1 MREKK
6 SLRVTYE
13 EHSGYVLTAKTKE
26 DEPLVIHCSEVQSKE
41 LNQLEP
47 YLRQGNQLSLLYPEL
62 IDTGIWK
69 AEFIIFE
76 PDYLLDISVLAEC
89 FKPYG
94 SHPLNYFLSRLQ
106 DRSMTAPILQGN
118 AANFFMD
125 QCINEDTDSPV
136 DYLETLKK
144 LFWSYPF
151 EFSACEDLKDR
162 EKEQAFFRNC
172 RMHFDHIRQIVET
185 LFPKAGIDK
194 SKIILE
200 PSFISN
206 ELGLQGRLDIL
217 SSDYSFLIELKSGK
231 AVEDFRTGGQ
241 FMHAATNHQVQV
253 MLYLTLLEFNMNRS
267 PERVNSYLLY
277 SKYPLLSKERSSR
290 KQLQEVLSLR
300 NRIVAYEYHLA
311 KANDIAITQELLEMI
326 CANNLNQKQLTG
338 KFFENYLRP
347 GIDRFREH
355 FLLLN
360 EEEQAYFLRLYTFVL
375 KELVL
380 SKIGEKEYE
389 GVKKASVLW
398 NASLE
403 DKLIA
408 GEILYDLRI
417 LDNQSASESHTIT
430 LQIPEY
436 ENLYLPNF
444 RSGDAVILYERN
456 SDADNLSNRQVF
468 KGAIERLD
476 SAQVCVRL
484 RSSQKNKDVWN
495 PESAYAV
502 MHDYMDTTYTG
513 MFRGLY
519 SFLFANQDRKDLL
532 LCRRKPESEEAF
544 LLIGPPGTGKTSVSL
559 KQMVQEELQNNSS
572 HILLLSYTNRAVDE
586 ICRALYDIHPDLPFI
601 RIGNELNCD
610 PDFRSRLLESQLK
623 VCKNREEV
631 AKVIRS
637 CRIFTG
643 TVASVANKPELFNLK
658 TFDLAVVDEATQ
670 LLEPHLLGVLC
681 ARNPQGANAIRRFIL
696 IGDHKQLPAVV
707 LQSREDTQVNEIRL
721 NQLGLHNLS
730 DSLFE
735 RLYRQFVKSGWNECY
750 GLLSK
755 QGRMHPEISYFPSS
769 WFYEGKLETIG
780 LPHQQENWTTR
791 KRLFF
796 HPVTPFRTEHSEKIN
811 RKEAEKV
818 VAVCKDI
825 QRELYQSGEA
835 FDPEKIGIITPFRNQ
850 IALIRKCLQE
860 AEISDLA
867 RITVDTVE
875 RFQGSQR
882 DTIIYSF
889 CIKNENQLLFLP
901 NTLEENGKIID
912 RKLNVVLTRARKQL
926 HIIGNEALLRKN
938 ALYNDLIDY
947 VLEKGIR

>member
-13 EHSGYVLTAKTKE
+13 EHSGYVLAAKTEE
-26 DEPLVIHCSEVQSKE
+26 DESLVIHCSDVQSEE

-47 YLRQGNQLSLLYPEL
+47 YLRQGNQLNLLYPEL
-62 IDTGIWK
+62 ADAGIWK

-106 DRSMTAPILQGN
+106 DRSVTAPILQGN

-125 QCINEDTDSPV
+125 KCINEDTDSPI
-136 DYLETLKK
+136 DYLETLKT

-151 EFSACEDLKDR
+151 EFSACEDLKDQ
-162 EKEQAFFRNC
+162 EKEQAFFHNC
-172 RMHFDHIRQIVET
+172 RMHFDHIRQIVEV

-326 CANNLNQKQLTG
+326 CADNLNQKQLTG

-476 SAQVCVRL
+476 SEQVCVRL

-532 LCRRKPESEEAF
+532 LCRRKPGAEEAF

-559 KQMVQEELQNNSS
+559 KQMVQEELQNNFS

-586 ICRALYDIHPDLPFI
+586 ICRALCDIHPDLPFI

-707 LQSREDTQVNEIRL
+707 LQGREDSQVNEIRL
-721 NQLGLHNLS
+721 NRLGLYNLS

-818 VAVCKDI
+818 VAVCRDI

-889 CIKNENQLLFLP
+889 CIKNENQLRSLP

>member
-1 MREKK
+1 MKKDK
-6 SLRVTYE
+6 SLRITYIE
-13 EHSGYVLTAKTKE
+13 RTDNALIAKTKE
-26 DEPLVIHCSEVQSKE
+26 NKPIVVLCTETQSEEMSR
-41 LNQLEP
+41 LEP
-47 YLRQGNQLSLLYPEL
+47 YLRPGNQFNLLYPESL
-62 IDTGIWK
+62 DDGRWK

-76 PDYLLDISVLAEC
+76 PDYMLDISNLAEC
-89 FKPYG
+89 YKPYG
-94 SHPLNYFLSRLQ
+94 NHPLNYFLSRLQ
-106 DRSMTAPILQGN
+106 NRTVTAPILLGN

-125 QCINEDTDSPV
+125 ECINEDADSPV
-136 DYLETLKK
+136 DYVDTLKK
-144 LFWSYPF
+144 LFWKYPF

-162 EKEQAFFRNC
+162 EKEQVFFRNC
-172 RMHFDHIRQIVET
+172 RMHFDHIRQIVEI

-194 SKIILE
+194 EKIILE

-241 FMHAATNHQVQV
+241 FMHAATNHQIQV
-253 MLYLTLLEFNMNRS
+253 ILYLALLEFNMNLS
-267 PERVNSYLLY
+267 PEQVNSYLLY
-277 SKYPLLSKERSSR
+277 SKYPLLSKEKSLRS
-290 KQLQEVLSLR
+290 QLQDVLSLR

-311 KANDIAITQELLEMI
+311 ESNDIAITQELLDRIHADM
-326 CANNLNQKQLTG
+326 LNQKQLAG

-347 GIDRFREH
+347 GINQFGEIFH
-355 FLLLN
+355 LLD
-360 EEEQAYFLRLYTFVL
+360 EVERAYFLRLYTFVL

-398 NASLE
+398 NASFE
-403 DKLIA
+403 DKLTA

-417 LDNQSASESHTIT
+417 LDNQPASESHTIT
-430 LQIPEY
+430 LHIPEY

-444 RSGDAVILYERN
+444 RLGDTVILYERN
-456 SDADNLSNRQVF
+456 SDIDNLSNRQVF
-468 KGAIERLD
+468 KGAIERFD
-476 SAQVCVRL
+476 SEQICIRL

-495 PESAYAV
+495 LQSTYAV

-519 SFLFANQDRKDLL
+519 SFLSANQERRDLL
-532 LCRRKPESEEAF
+532 LCRRKPKKEECF

-559 KQMVQEELQNNSS
+559 KRMVQEELQRNSS
-572 HILLLSYTNRAVDE
+572 HILLLSYTNRAIDE
-586 ICRALYDIHPDLPFI
+586 ICRALCDIHPDLPFI

-610 PDFRSRLLESQLK
+610 PAFRNRLLEKQLK
-623 VCKNREEV
+623 MCKNREEV
-631 AKVIRS
+631 IKVIQT

-658 TFDLAVVDEATQ
+658 TFDLSIVDEATQ
-670 LLEPHLLGVLC
+670 LLEPHLLGILC
-681 ARNPQGANAIRRFIL
+681 AKNPKGANAIGRFIL

-707 LQSREDTQVNEIRL
+707 LQSRDDSRVNEILL
-721 NQLGLHNLS
+721 NKLGITNLA

-735 RLYRQFVKSGWNECY
+735 RMYRQFVQSDRDEFY
-750 GLLSK
+750 GLLTQ
-755 QGRMHPEISYFPSS
+755 QGRMHPEISAFPSR
-769 WFYEGKLETIG
+769 WFYDGKLDSIG
-780 LPHQQENWTTR
+780 LPHQQESWIDR

-796 HPVTPFRTEHSEKIN
+796 HPVAPFLTEHSEKIN
-811 RKEAEKV
+811 RKEAEKT

-825 QRELYQSGEA
+825 QHEFLQNGEI
-835 FDPEKIGIITPFRNQ
+835 FDAEKIGIITPFRNQ

-860 AEISDLA
+860 TEIPDFA
-867 RITVDTVE
+867 QITVDTVE

-882 DTIIYSF
+882 DIIIYSF
-889 CIKNENQLLFLP
+889 CIKNESQLLSLP

-926 HIIGNEALLRKN
+926 HIIGNETLLRKN
-938 ALYNDLIDY
+938 NLYNDLIDY
-947 VLEKGIR
+947 LTR